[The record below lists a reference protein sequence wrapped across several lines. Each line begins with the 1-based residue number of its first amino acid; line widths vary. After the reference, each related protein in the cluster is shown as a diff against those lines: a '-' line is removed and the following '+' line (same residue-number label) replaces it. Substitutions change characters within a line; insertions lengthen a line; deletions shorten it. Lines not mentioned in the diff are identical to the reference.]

1 MGAYWPQHNRWKYF
15 ILCVPLLTPRHL
27 FSCTVCSHTKPK
39 NSSFTLIFGICLTLS
54 CSVEEDFLILLKRIA
69 QQEKPSKVLPYTVTN
84 MNELGSVRDAGLYS
98 HPWSHTVFN
107 GKLHVISAPAGSVV
121 GEQRGTLRTNE
132 GTCEGTSVQLLTNHH
147 HGPSGMAAA
156 SLENEPFE
164 LSGTQNTHKDG
175 WENEML
181 NHCPSFCINPS
192 IQVTSKLAQ
201 RQLHMDSFGHGFT
214 LGANVHKKVKK
225 ATSRLGIW
233 SEQNF

>member
-15 ILCVPLLTPRHL
+15 ILCVPLLTPCHL

-54 CSVEEDFLILLKRIA
+54 CSVEEDFLILLKRIV

-132 GTCEGTSVQLLTNHH
+132 GTCKGTSVQLLTNHH
-147 HGPSGMAAA
+147 RGPSGMAAA
-156 SLENEPFE
+156 SLENEP
-164 LSGTQNTHKDG
+164 LSSLEYKILIRMDG
-175 WENEML
+175 KMRCWTTAHPSVLTPVSKSPL
-181 NHCPSFCINPS
+181 NWPRGSYTWTVLAMGSLLGLMS
-192 IQVTSKLAQ
+192 IKRFKKL
-201 RQLHMDSFGHGFT
+201 H
-214 LGANVHKKVKK
+214 LG
-225 ATSRLGIW
+225 
-233 SEQNF
+233 